1 MEEHPNKT
9 RHPLENNSAEN
20 GKKESM
26 DKHLF
31 PKSICYCQNES
42 ECKKLQ
48 QVFKA
53 KLGIDTE
60 TIVNGNLKQKIQAT
74 IENFRLGKTRVL
86 CLTEGKSVYLCH
98 DSFFDLVVFFE
109 LPILPKP
116 LFCS

>member
-98 DSFFDLVVFFE
+98 DSFFDLVVFF
-109 LPILPKP
+109 
-116 LFCS
+116 